1 MNEINSFTFY
11 KNYFE
16 LIDNLDKKNK
26 LIMLEAIVDY
36 VFKDIEP
43 NLDGMNKAIWSNIVL
58 PINKSK
64 NNSVRGSKG
73 GAPTGNDNAKKT
85 SEKTNQ
91 KQTKNKRK
99 NKPNDVKKQANN
111 ISTFLFIISN
121 FIKDRGLLRGK
132 IEDWMNYKEER
143 NEIYT
148 QTGLKSL
155 LTQIENNVNKY
166 GEENVIELIDNC
178 MASNYKGI
186 VFDKLK
192 QQRTQKNNVPN
203 WNENEIKSNEAT
215 IEEQEKMNKMLEEFK

>member
-85 SEKTNQ
+85 SEKTSQ

-166 GEENVIELIDNC
+166 GEETVIELIDNC

-192 QQRTQKNNVPN
+192 QQRTQKNKVPN
-203 WNENEIKSNEAT
+203 WNENEILSSEAT
-215 IEEQEKMNKMLEEFK
+215 IEEQEKMKQMLEEFK